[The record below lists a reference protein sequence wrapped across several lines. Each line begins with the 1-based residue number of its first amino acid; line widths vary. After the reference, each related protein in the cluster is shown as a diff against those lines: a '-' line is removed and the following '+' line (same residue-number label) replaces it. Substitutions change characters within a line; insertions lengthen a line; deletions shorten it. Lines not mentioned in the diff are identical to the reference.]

1 MKIKG
6 FKGFNQDWTC
16 NKFQFAPGEEY
27 AHKGE
32 VKACKSGFHFC
43 ESPLDVF
50 SYYSPATSRFAEV
63 EGGGKTDKKGDDSK
77 VSCETIKIGAEVSLS
92 AYIDMAVKFV
102 FERAKKT
109 ILTETKKEKEIASN
123 SGYKGAASN
132 SGYKGAA
139 SNSGD
144 YGAASNS
151 GDYGAASNS
160 GKEGCSVAMGIDAK
174 AKSVLGGWITLC
186 EWKEIKGEWHRV
198 DMKTAKVDGRKIKAD
213 VWYQLKGGKFVEAK

>member
-32 VKACKSGFHFC
+32 VKACESGFHFC

-132 SGYKGAA
+132 SG
-139 SNSGD
+139 SC
-144 YGAASNS
+144 
-151 GDYGAASNS
+151 GAASNS